1 MFQVKSHGLFHKEK
15 SFQKK
20 KFKKKNHRAPHE
32 VLTKNDSDR
41 HFTNIRPKA
50 T

>member
-1 MFQVKSHGLFHKEK
+1 MACFIKRKVFK
-15 SFQKK
+15 KK
-20 KFKKKNHRAPHE
+20 KFFKKHHRAPHE
-32 VLTKNDSDR
+32 VLTKNDSDQ

>member
-1 MFQVKSHGLFHKEK
+1 MACFIKRKV
-15 SFQKK
+15 
-20 KFKKKNHRAPHE
+20 FKKKKRFFKKHHRAPHE